1 MKAKI
6 KQYFFVE
13 FYQLKASNSTNS
25 ISQTDNSEALGPGEI
40 GRVREA
46 AEDGGQAEGAAQRD
60 ADEDGRLLR
69 AAEVPQGRLHHQAE
83 RERRL
88 LLRHSRWK
96 SQDHQGL

>member
-1 MKAKI
+1 MHQI
-6 KQYFFVE
+6 LLTLHFSS
-13 FYQLKASNSTNS
+13 L
-25 ISQTDNSEALGPGEI
+25 TDNSEAPGPGET

-46 AEDGGQAEGAAQRD
+46 AEDGGQAEGAAQRH

-88 LLRHSRWK
+88 LLRHSRGK
-96 SQDHQGL
+96 SQDHQGKDKSLGIFVEIF